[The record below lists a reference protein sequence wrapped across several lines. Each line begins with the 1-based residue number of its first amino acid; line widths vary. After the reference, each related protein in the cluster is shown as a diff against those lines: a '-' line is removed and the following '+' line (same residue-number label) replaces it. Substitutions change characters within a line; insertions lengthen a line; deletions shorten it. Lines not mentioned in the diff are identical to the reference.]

1 MTHAPGGHSPH
12 DHQQNNDHQHNDAWL
27 LEVLELDASLLGPQL
42 AAMTAWVQEHS
53 GGGVRSI
60 VDVGAGLGS
69 GTLALAEQFPAAEVQ
84 AVDRSAAMLAR
95 VRDAAAERGLGE
107 RVATVQADL
116 DLGWPPLSGVDL
128 VWAASSLHEVADP
141 ARAFGEIFAAL
152 RPGGLLAVVELA
164 DLPWFLPDDVGLG
177 DPGLEQRAHRVLGEL
192 GWNRQLEWER
202 LLVQSGFELEQKAA
216 FSAGAQHDAGAA
228 RHYAATYLR
237 RIRPVLQQG
246 LSAADLG
253 ALDAILAGADP
264 GRLLHDGDL
273 EVRVDRVAWAARR
286 P

>member
-116 DLGWPPLSGVDL
+116 DL
-128 VWAASSLHEVADP
+128 EV
-141 ARAFGEIFAAL
+141 
-152 RPGGLLAVVELA
+152 
-164 DLPWFLPDDVGLG
+164 
-177 DPGLEQRAHRVLGEL
+177 
-192 GWNRQLEWER
+192 
-202 LLVQSGFELEQKAA
+202 
-216 FSAGAQHDAGAA
+216 
-228 RHYAATYLR
+228 
-237 RIRPVLQQG
+237 
-246 LSAADLG
+246 
-253 ALDAILAGADP
+253 
-264 GRLLHDGDL
+264 
-273 EVRVDRVAWAARR
+273 
-286 P
+286 